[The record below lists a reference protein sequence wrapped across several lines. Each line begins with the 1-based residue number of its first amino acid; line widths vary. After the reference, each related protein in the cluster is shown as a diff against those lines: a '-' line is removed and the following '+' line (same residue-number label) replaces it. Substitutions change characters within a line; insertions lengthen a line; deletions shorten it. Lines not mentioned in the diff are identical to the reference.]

1 MCRQF
6 VSAFL
11 QSVHRLFCGKIH
23 ITATGI
29 KMQGLYPLETVS
41 ITIIDIQF
49 LCGIVHIIY
58 RPSGK
63 ISLFKATIN

>member
-1 MCRQF
+1 
-6 VSAFL
+6 
-11 QSVHRLFCGKIH
+11 
-23 ITATGI
+23 
-29 KMQGLYPLETVS
+29 MQGLYPLETVS